1 MTSHYRFPRPTELNR
16 RLPKEALYQRLNPT
30 AALRQLF
37 VTQVQEINWSHK
49 LSSDT
54 LNMTAGGDYPE
65 LQVFDIEL
73 KAAVCEL
80 DEELLRAIDGQ
91 IVHPIFFRIHRRV
104 GEQHQI
110 QYQLAYKAP
119 AVVGSDKVKIGDYF
133 ASDWLPMPEPDSL
146 VALPVA
152 LDVTQLY
159 RILLQDL
166 TPHPPRSEEP
176 LRDWIIRLDELTKL
190 DKRISSLQSQ
200 LQKERQFNRKIEINA
215 QLRQL
220 KNEYQQLTEGMD
232 V

>member
-54 LNMTAGGDYPE
+54 LNMAAVGDYPE

-73 KAAVCEL
+73 KTGVSAL
-80 DEELLRAIDGQ
+80 DEQVLRAIDGQ
-91 IVHPIFFRIHRRV
+91 IVHPIFFRIHRQV
-104 GEQHQI
+104 GEQQQI

-133 ASDWLPMPEPDSL
+133 VSAWLPMPEPDSL
-146 VALPVA
+146 VVLPVA

-159 RILLQDL
+159 RILLQGL

-176 LRDWIIRLDELTKL
+176 LCDWIIRLDELAKL
-190 DKRISSLQSQ
+190 DKRISRLQSQ
-200 LQKERQFNRKIEINA
+200 LQKEKQFNRKIELNRELNT
-215 QLRQL
+215 LRL
-220 KNEYQQLTEGMD
+220 TQQTLQ

>member
-1 MTSHYRFPRPTELNR
+1 MTSHYRFPLSTELNR
-16 RLPKEALYQRLNPT
+16 RLPKEVLYQRLNPT

-73 KAAVCEL
+73 KIGISEL
-80 DEELLRAIDGQ
+80 DEQVLRAIDGQ

-119 AVVGSDKVKIGDYF
+119 AVVGSDKAKIGDYF
-133 ASDWLPMPEPDSL
+133 ASEWLSMPEPDSL

-159 RILLQDL
+159 RILLQGL

-176 LRDWIIRLDELTKL
+176 LRDWIIRLDELAKL
-190 DKRISSLQSQ
+190 DKRISRLQSQ
-200 LQKERQFNRKIEINA
+200 LQKEKQFNRKIEMNA
-215 QLRQL
+215 QLRKL
-220 KNEYQQLTEGMD
+220 IGEMEILTH
-232 V
+232 